1 MSIRINWIRGS
12 YQMFE
17 VVLTTLFFLSNS
29 VTVLASQ
36 GNATL
41 REESIEFRAEYID
54 VAGLPKRLAD
64 TKIAA
69 AADKGSLI
77 FLGEN
82 VLRADDPIA
91 RGRLCRLARLTG
103 ATVYASLIAKK
114 EFGEV
119 LEVTRDNCADG
130 RIVARAGLGVPGRTA
145 PFWPLWQEAFVA
157 QDLSVELMICLE
169 GFSPWRWRNYLSR
182 VTHNPV
188 VILAN
193 DSSLDPLPFW
203 NIRAGLV
210 WTTSNMFSIPVYHSS
225 TDRRIL
231 VLTPKSGIW
240 DANVLNVITE
250 L

>member
-1 MSIRINWIRGS
+1 MCLKAL
-12 YQMFE
+12 F
-17 VVLTTLFFLSNS
+17 TTIFFLSNP

-36 GNATL
+36 DNAKL

-54 VAGLPKRLAD
+54 VTGLPKRLAD

-82 VLRADDPIA
+82 VLQANDPIA

-119 LEVTRDNCADG
+119 LEVSRDNCADG

-145 PFWPLWQEAFVA
+145 PFWPPWQEAFVA
-157 QDLSVELMICLE
+157 RDLSVDLMICLE
-169 GFSPWRWRNYLSR
+169 GFNPWRWKKYLSR

-193 DSSLDPLPFW
+193 DSSLNPLPVW
-203 NIRAGLV
+203 EIREGLV
-210 WTTSNMFSIPVYHSS
+210 WATSNMFGIPVYHSS

-231 VLTPKSGIW
+231 VLTPKEAS
-240 DANVLNVITE
+240 L
-250 L
+250 